1 MFAMIYRFGECLLDT
16 QQHQLQ
22 RAGQSLWLRSK
33 VLQVLLY
40 LLEHRDRTVLK
51 QELCEQVWP
60 QQFISEATLESIV
73 RAVLQAIGD
82 SGRRQQL
89 IQTVYGYG
97 YRFSAAVEE
106 GIDPSGGTA
115 GEAMR
120 AHPDAAPVALMS
132 GSVDEPD
139 DAPATDARAE
149 AGLAPQPEP
158 PRRRDTAPAGE
169 WKVVTVLCCALAKA
183 AVVPVP
189 MAGEA
194 TPVPTYTVF
203 GRRGRRQPLIRRG
216 QMWVRTPF
224 LGRPRELAT
233 LRALWRQ
240 AQEVR
245 GQVVG
250 VVGEPGIGKSRL
262 VYECRRCLG
271 GRSVTSLTS
280 SCRSHG
286 AATPYLPILDL
297 LRQTCGITERDDPSA
312 ITAKVRASLPEVG
325 LVPGPWAPYLLRL
338 LEVPAGTDLPATLS
352 PQAVKARTTE
362 AFVQLALQG
371 ARQRPL
377 VLEVENLHWI
387 DPSSEEVFA
396 ALVERLVDARILLL
410 LTYRPGYRPRWID
423 RSYAT
428 QLALMR
434 LGPRDSRRL
443 VQAIIRTVA
452 VPDVVV
458 QAILAQAEGNPLFL
472 EELARAAVELGDRPR
487 TMVLPTTIQSV
498 LAARIDRL
506 PPEEKQ
512 LLQVAAVIG
521 RDIAVPL
528 LEAVAEV
535 PAAVL
540 QRSLAHL
547 QAMELLYETTRVVDR
562 IVTFKHALTR
572 EAAYRSLLAS
582 TRQEYHQR
590 IAQVLE
596 ARFPESADTQPE
608 LLAHHCIE
616 AGLYAQAI
624 SYWQQAGQRAFERSA
639 NLEAI
644 RHLTKALELLKT
656 LPDTREHTQQE
667 LTLLVALGVAIILTK
682 GHAAPEVGTIYS
694 RARELCRQVGDTPHL
709 FSALLGL
716 WRFSFV
722 RGEFQTAR
730 ELEERLLSLA
740 ESLQDPALLSRA
752 HLTRGE
758 GLLFRGE
765 LAQARA
771 HAEQGIALYDPQQH
785 QSQVFRYGSD
795 SGVCCRCCA
804 ALALW
809 GLGYPEQAL
818 QRSGEALTLA
828 QELAHPFSLAF
839 ALSEAALLH
848 QCRREGLLTQE
859 RAERSI
865 TFSTEWGFAS
875 WVALGTILRGWA
887 LVQQGQSE
895 EGIAQ
900 VRQGSAAIRTM
911 GQELGR
917 PRQLAM
923 LAEAYGRV
931 GQTAEGFVMLAEAL
945 TAVHNTGE
953 RWWEAELHRLKG
965 QLLLARSA
973 KQHTEAEACFHQ
985 ALDIAR
991 RQQAKS
997 WELRAAMSLSRLW
1010 QGHRKLK
1017 KAHQLLTPI
1026 YNWFTEGF
1034 DTADLQEAKQ
1044 LLAELS

>member
-1 MFAMIYRFGECLLDT
+1 LVSGPQRRLYLGPTGLARRGRGHRSQGASGARAMVYRFGDCSLDT
-16 QQHQLQ
+16 QRHRLQ
-22 RAGQSLWLRSK
+22 RAGQPVRLRSK
-33 VLQVLLY
+33 VFQVLRY

-60 QQFISEATLESIV
+60 QQFISEATLESTV
-73 RAVLQAIGD
+73 RAVRQAIGD
-82 SGRRQQL
+82 SGRMQQL

-97 YRFSAAVEE
+97 YRFSATVEE
-106 GIDPSGGTA
+106 GVDPSGGTA

-120 AHPDAAPVALMS
+120 AHPDVAPVALMPD
-132 GSVDEPD
+132 SVDEPD

-158 PRRRDTAPAGE
+158 PRHRDTAPAGE
-169 WKVVTVLCCALAKA
+169 WKVVTVLCCALAKVPVGSAPPEPEAWSRQMRALYVLARDAVQRHGGILRPVMGESIIAVFGAPTAQEDHAQRAVLAGLELQRRLRDAQHEVLEVRMGLHTALVTVGGVGDDPATTVAVVGDAVTRAAALQKQAARGVILCSEATARLVQQVVRVA

-189 MAGEA
+189 MAGEVP
-194 TPVPTYTVF
+194 PVPAYTVF
-203 GRRGRRQPLIRRG
+203 GRRGRRRPLIRRG
-216 QMWVRTPF
+216 EMWVRTPF
-224 LGRPRELAT
+224 LGRPHELAT
-233 LRALWRQ
+233 LRALWQQ
-240 AQEVR
+240 AQEGR
-245 GQVVG
+245 GQVMG

-262 VYECRRCLG
+262 VYEYRRSLG
-271 GRSVTSLTS
+271 GRSVTYLTS

-297 LRQTCGITERDDPSA
+297 LRQTCGITERDDPRT
-312 ITAKVRASLPEVG
+312 ITAKVHASLPEVD

-338 LEVPAGTDLPATLS
+338 LEVPAGADLLATLS

-387 DPSSEEVFA
+387 DPSSEEVLV
-396 ALVERLVDARILLL
+396 ALVERLVAARILLL
-410 LTYRPGYRPRWID
+410 LTYRPGYWPRWID

-452 VPDVVV
+452 VPDGVV

-472 EELARAAVELGDRPR
+472 EELAQAAVELGDRPR

-547 QAMELLYETTRVVDR
+547 QAMELLYEATHVANR
-562 IVTFKHALTR
+562 IVTFKHALTW

-596 ARFPESADTQPE
+596 ARFPESADIQPE
-608 LLAHHCIE
+608 LLAHHCTE
-616 AGLYAQAI
+616 AGFYAQAI

-644 RHLTKALELLKT
+644 GHFTKALELLKT
-656 LPDTREHTQQE
+656 LPDARERTQQE
-667 LTLLVALGVAIILTK
+667 LTLLTALGVPMLLTK
-682 GHAAPEVGTIYS
+682 GHAAPEVGTIYT
-694 RARELCRQVGDTPHL
+694 RARKLCRQVGETPQL

-740 ESLQDPALLSRA
+740 ESRQDPALLLRA

-758 GLLFRGE
+758 GLLCRGAF
-765 LAQARA
+765 AQARA

-785 QSQVFRYGSD
+785 RMQVFRYGSD
-795 SGVCCRCCA
+795 SGGC
-804 ALALW
+804 
-809 GLGYPEQAL
+809 
-818 QRSGEALTLA
+818 
-828 QELAHPFSLAF
+828 
-839 ALSEAALLH
+839 
-848 QCRREGLLTQE
+848 
-859 RAERSI
+859 
-865 TFSTEWGFAS
+865 
-875 WVALGTILRGWA
+875 VADAVQPWLCGGWA
-887 LVQQGQSE
+887 IRSRPSRG
-895 EGIAQ
+895 
-900 VRQGSAAIRTM
+900 AAK
-911 GQELGR
+911 
-917 PRQLAM
+917 
-923 LAEAYGRV
+923 
-931 GQTAEGFVMLAEAL
+931 
-945 TAVHNTGE
+945 H
-953 RWWEAELHRLKG
+953 
-965 QLLLARSA
+965 
-973 KQHTEAEACFHQ
+973 
-985 ALDIAR
+985 
-991 RQQAKS
+991 
-997 WELRAAMSLSRLW
+997 
-1010 QGHRKLK
+1010 
-1017 KAHQLLTPI
+1017 
-1026 YNWFTEGF
+1026 
-1034 DTADLQEAKQ
+1034 
-1044 LLAELS
+1044 